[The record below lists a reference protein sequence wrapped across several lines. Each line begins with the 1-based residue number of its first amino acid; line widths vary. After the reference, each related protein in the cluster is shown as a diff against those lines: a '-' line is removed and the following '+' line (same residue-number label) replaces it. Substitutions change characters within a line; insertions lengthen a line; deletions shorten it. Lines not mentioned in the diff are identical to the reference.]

1 MGVSMPLE
9 KEAGRPVAVVQP
21 CGITCHVNCRDSV
34 SSSVKWDQCGF
45 SEALHSIKIQYR
57 NLTDWVSYE
66 EKRDLF

>member
-1 MGVSMPLE
+1 MPLE

-45 SEALHSIKIQYR
+45 SETLQSIKPQYR
-57 NLTDWVSYE
+57 NLTDWV
-66 EKRDLF
+66 KL